1 VLPEDTPAEK
11 LKEIV
16 IKDNGTFGAWD
27 FDLLAN
33 QWDDLPL
40 ATWGVPA
47 WDGEEKEAEPE
58 AKEDDFD
65 EETDEI
71 HVRCKKGDIW
81 QLGDHRLMCGDSTD
95 LEAVK
100 KLTGGGQ
107 IDMLLTD
114 PPYNVDYSSK
124 NEYLTEIDKANRVLT
139 AIKGD
144 KMTTTGYRKLL
155 EDAFLAAKEVLK
167 AGGAFYV
174 WSALGHE
181 MTNVAHALDSVGLV
195 FRQQIIWAKNSLVLG
210 RMDYQCKHE
219 PCYYGWKDGAHF
231 FRDTRSET
239 TVIPDAAELD
249 LKKMKK
255 EEMYDLLKKIL
266 SDDTPTTLIREDKPM
281 VSDLHPTMKPVRLFG
296 RLITNSSRPGET
308 VLDLFGGS
316 GTTIIA
322 AEQLGRRCC
331 MMEYDPHYCDVIL
344 SRWEKM
350 TGRQAVRIMG

>member
-1 VLPEDTPAEK
+1 
-11 LKEIV
+11 
-16 IKDNGTFGAWD
+16 
-27 FDLLAN
+27 
-33 QWDDLPL
+33 
-40 ATWGVPA
+40 
-47 WDGEEKEAEPE
+47 
-58 AKEDDFD
+58 
-65 EETDEI
+65 
-71 HVRCKKGDIW
+71 
-81 QLGDHRLMCGDSTD
+81 
-95 LEAVK
+95 
-100 KLTGGGQ
+100 
-107 IDMLLTD
+107 MLLTD
-114 PPYNVDYSSK
+114 PPYNVDYNSK

-155 EDAFLAAKEVLK
+155 EDAFRAAKEVLK
-167 AGGAFYV
+167 PGGAFYV
-174 WSALGHE
+174 WSAQGHE

-239 TVIPDAAELD
+239 TVIPDTRSETSVIPDAAELD

-350 TGRQAVRIMG
+350 TGRQAVRITG